1 MYSPAGSTRILRAF
15 AAALVLLSCAGVTE
29 YDLNWQSSLRV
40 YSPSDLS
47 LIASYPEMTSP
58 RSMMITPGMVFVAST
73 EGVVYAFDSQTREL
87 LGEHVVGAPSASG
100 YSAMVHSPSE
110 GTAYLAGTTGMI
122 LELSLPDCQ
131 VIDEFSV
138 CSSPFDLAVSN
149 GFHGYLWIADASSNT
164 IFQVKLSDNSLA
176 GQKAFLETEIIQCIE
191 PIWSSDSIMV
201 GTSSLVYRV
210 WNSGSGGL
218 VRTFLT
224 DAMGSFSTLDAIVN
238 TLQLT
243 AVMDSRLGVLYP
255 FAYDTIPPEPSFKKF
270 VQIEGSLHRAGDAG
284 DGQHAFALTYLG
296 NLTCRLWKYFYVG
309 SGEILFSSDIPG
321 YPLDMQVSG
330 GGDIYVLS
338 Y

>member
-1 MYSPAGSTRILRAF
+1 MCSPTGSACFLYPF
-15 AAALVLLSCAGVTE
+15 AAVLLLLSCAGVTE

-87 LGEHVVGAPSASG
+87 LGEYVVGAPSASG

-110 GTAYLAGTTGMI
+110 GTAYLTGATGKI

-138 CSSPFDLAVSN
+138 CSSPFDLAVSS
-149 GFHGYLWIADASSNT
+149 GFRGYLWIADAYSNS
-164 IFQVKLSDNSLA
+164 IYQIKLSDNSLA
-176 GQKAFLETEIIQCIE
+176 GQKAFLDSEIIQCVE
-191 PIWSSDSIMV
+191 PLWSSDTIMV
-201 GTSSLVYRV
+201 GTSSLAYRV

-218 VRTFLT
+218 VRTYLL
-224 DAMGSFSTLDAIVN
+224 DAMGSFSALDAMVN
-238 TLQLT
+238 TQQLA
-243 AVMDSRLGVLYP
+243 AVKDNSLGLLDP
-255 FAYDTIPPEPSFKKF
+255 FASYTIPPEPSFKKI
-270 VQIEGSLHRAGDAG
+270 VYIQGSLHRTGDAG
-284 DGQHAFALTYLG
+284 DGQHAFALGYMG
-296 NLTCRLWKYFYVG
+296 DMTCRLWKYYYVG
-309 SGEILFSSDIPG
+309 NGDILCSEDIPG